1 MNKLLSKKEGFTLIE
16 LMIVVAII
24 GILAAIAI
32 PAFINYVKRS
42 KTSEAGAN
50 LKSLF
55 TGAAAYYEREN
66 WTQGLVTPGNAAAAS
81 THCTVDS
88 VQPAGNWATTSP
100 SSQKSVVDWSAQGAS
115 YGALNFGP
123 ADPLYFVYRVTEIP
137 GGGTGTCG
145 NVISIPVYTFTANGD
160 LDDDGTDSTF
170 ELQVGSNADNAL
182 YRAPGINRTDA
193 LE

>member
-32 PAFINYVKRS
+32 PAFVNYVKRS

-66 WTQGLVTPGNAAAAS
+66 WTQGLVLPGNAAAAS
-81 THCTVDS
+81 THCTVDTA
-88 VQPAGNWATTSP
+88 VPAGAWNTNSP
-100 SSQKSVVDWSAQGAS
+100 SSQKSVVDWSAQSAS
-115 YGALNFGP
+115 YTALNFGP
-123 ADPLYFVYRVTEIP
+123 ADPLYFIYSVTELP
-137 GGGTGTCG
+137 GSGTGACG
-145 NVISIPVYTFTANGD
+145 RAVSIPVYTFTANGD
-160 LDDDGTDSTF
+160 LDDDNTDSTF
-170 ELQVGSNADNAL
+170 ALEVGSNADNAL